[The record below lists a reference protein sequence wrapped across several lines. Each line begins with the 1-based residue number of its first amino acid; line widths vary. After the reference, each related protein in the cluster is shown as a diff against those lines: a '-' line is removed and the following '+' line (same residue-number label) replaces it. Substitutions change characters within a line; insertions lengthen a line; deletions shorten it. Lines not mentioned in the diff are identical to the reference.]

1 VGIYRQLKIP
11 IYFLGLGEQAEDLQP
26 FSVENYAKAVFG
38 LGE

>member
-38 LGE
+38 AE